1 MNTKKILIIL
11 LAIFILI
18 ILQSSAF
25 ANELILTIS
34 TDKEEIK
41 IEDEIKIKVS
51 WNKAMQAAD
60 FELNY
65 DTKKVE
71 YIKSDIDDVYIT
83 NNEKQGIIKTSWVS
97 LDNTDKTEIEYT
109 FKIKKGG
116 KAKFTTTIDGGF
128 ATGKLEIPT
137 KYNDGELILNIP
149 GNYTIIYILSII
161 AITIIIILF
170 KKFIGRKEKK

>member
-1 MNTKKILIIL
+1 MNTKKILIII
-11 LAIFILI
+11 LAIFTLI
-18 ILQSSAF
+18 ILQSSIF

-41 IEDEIKIKVS
+41 VEDEIKIKVS

-71 YIKSDIDDVYIT
+71 YIKSNIDDIYVT

-137 KYNDGELILNIP
+137 KYNDGELILKIP
-149 GNYTIIYILSII
+149 GNYRIIYILSII
-161 AITIIIILF
+161 IITIITILL
-170 KKFIGRKEKK
+170 KKFIEGKGKK